1 MPVVLPASRPLRLL
15 LPLLLVLGAM
25 LVPAAAT
32 PVAAAGPKVA
42 IIVGPTGSLTDNYR
56 RRGDQVAEQARAA
69 GATVTKAYSPRATW
83 SRVREAVA
91 GANIIVYFGHGN
103 GYPNPYSSTEWTD
116 RANGWGLNR
125 TTRNGDRDDWS
136 KTLVYCGEKAL
147 LGTLTSSDGAAQ
159 RRYCQGDIN
168 PAPGFVMVY
177 GQAHYAPGFGERYQR
192 SDPRTSYRQARQRV
206 KNYSFPILE
215 LGGSAYYATAY
226 GDAHRIVGRLLAN
239 PDRSFGWV
247 FRQGTG
253 FDRDALRRSSHPE
266 ADGQIWVQKTVIRGF
281 HFGQA
286 DYWYAFAGVPGQ
298 TVGSGLRATALDDPP
313 TVTSLRPARGEGGVA
328 LDARPSAT
336 FSEPV
341 WRVNGNTMTLVEA
354 ETGAAVAGEVRYLIE
369 SDTARFVP
377 AQPLA
382 PNTRYRVRLAGWISD
397 GGGNRLGYASWGF
410 TTGG

>member
-1 MPVVLPASRPLRLL
+1 MPVRRRARVLG
-15 LPLLLVLGAM
+15 PLLLVLAAT
-25 LVPAAAT
+25 LTPAAAN

-42 IIVGPTGSLTDNYR
+42 IIVGPTGSITDSYR
-56 RRGDQVAEQARAA
+56 SHADRVASAARDA
-69 GATVTKAYSPRATW
+69 GATVTRAYSPRATW

-125 TTRNGDRDDWS
+125 TTENGDRDDWS

-147 LGTLTSSDGAAQ
+147 LGKLTASDGAAQ
-159 RRYCQGDIN
+159 RRYCRGGID

-177 GQAHYAPGFGERYQR
+177 GQAHYAPGFGERYVK
-192 SDPRTSYRQARQRV
+192 SDPRTTYRQARQRV
-206 KNYSFPILE
+206 RNYSSPILA

-226 GDAHRIVGRLLAN
+226 GDAHRIVGRLLTN

-253 FDRDALRRSSHPE
+253 FDRDALRKSQHPD
-266 ADGQIWVQKTVIRGF
+266 ADGQIWIQKTVIRGF
-281 HFGQA
+281 HFGDP
-286 DYWYAFAGVPGQ
+286 DYWYAFAGVAGKE
-298 TVGSGLRATALDDPP
+298 VRSALRSSAVDSEAP
-313 TVTSLRPARGEGGVA
+313 TVTTRSPGHGRSGVP
-328 LDARPSAT
+328 LDARPWAA

-341 WRVNGNTMTLVEA
+341 LRVNDNTMTLVERDS
-354 ETGAAVAGEVRYLIE
+354 GEVVLGDVRYSRK
-369 SDTARFVP
+369 SDVARFVP
-377 AQPLA
+377 ATELQ
-382 PNTRYRVRLAGWISD
+382 PNTRYRVTLAGWISD
-397 GGGNRLGYASWGF
+397 SSGNRLGYVSWEF